1 MDEVRILSSHALKI
15 DVLENQTDKE
25 KAIVVLDSVKLVEE
39 EGTVLIV
46 DE

>member
-15 DVLENQTDKE
+15 DALENQTDKE